1 MKRALISFVVCL
13 RLFIFPQASS
23 AQSLEAADVD
33 REVKAATLHSVGDM
47 APDFTCRLT
56 DGREFKLSAHR
67 GKVVLLYFFGKIP
80 GACVTEMGYIEK
92 AIVKKLGDRDDFAV
106 LAVGNRLER
115 EEVVNLAGQNK
126 ITLLMAADP
135 QAEVFKR
142 YFLKYVPRVVVV
154 RKDGSI
160 AYQRS
165 GYKELEGI
173 LELQEVV
180 SRELRQ
186 AGR

>member
-1 MKRALISFVVCL
+1 MKCPLISFVVSL
-13 RLFIFPQASS
+13 VLFIFPQASS
-23 AQSLEAADVD
+23 AQSVETANLD
-33 REVKAATLHSVGDM
+33 REVKEATLHSVGDT
-47 APDFTCRLT
+47 APDFSCRLT

-106 LAVGNRLER
+106 LAVGHRLGR
-115 EEVVNLAGQNK
+115 EEVVSLAGQNK
-126 ITLLMAADP
+126 ITLPLAADP
-135 QAEVFKR
+135 QAEVFSR

-160 AYQRS
+160 AFQKS
-165 GYKELEGI
+165 GYKEIEGI
-173 LELQEVV
+173 LQLQEAVG
-180 SRELRQ
+180 RELRQ